1 VAQNSALTVYH
12 NELSALVNIDFDIN
26 VLDGTC
32 SFSEGP
38 VWNSRG
44 YYLFSDIPA
53 NVICKIAPHIRKEV
67 FLMKSGCD
75 QRSDILSEQI
85 GSNGLAYGADGTLY
99 ICQHGDGAVA
109 KWSDHKAQPF
119 LTTYNGQRFN
129 SPNDI
134 VVHPDGSIFFSDP
147 PYGLKDQQLVPLKC
161 QPLAGIYC
169 YREGKTTLVSKKYQ
183 YPNGL
188 CLSPDGS
195 NLYCCSNKPAERF
208 VLVLDAKTLVQ
219 KEVLCQENSDGIKCD
234 RQGNLWLCT
243 KEGIVILN
251 SRGVRLGNI
260 KLPTIPS
267 NCCWGG
273 EQGND
278 LFITARE
285 NIFLIKNLYK
295 GS

>member
-1 VAQNSALTVYH
+1 LLQKEYNIVVQNPALTVY
-12 NELSALVNIDFDIN
+12 NNALRSVINVDFDIN

-38 VWNSRG
+38 VWNSQG

-67 FLMKSGCD
+67 FLIKSGCD
-75 QRSDILSEQI
+75 QRSDMLSEQI

-109 KWSDHKAQPF
+109 KWSNNKAQPF
-119 LTTYNGQRFN
+119 LTTYNGRRFN

-134 VVHPDGSIFFSDP
+134 VVHADGSIFFSDP

-169 YREGKTTLVSKKYQ
+169 YREGKTTLVSEKYQ

-188 CLSPDGS
+188 CLSPDGN

-208 VLVLDAKTLVQ
+208 VLVLDAKTLAE
-219 KEVLCQENSDGIKCD
+219 KEVLCQENSD
-234 RQGNLWLCT
+234 
-243 KEGIVILN
+243 GIVILN

-285 NIFLIKNLYK
+285 NIFLIKDLYK